1 MEKSKYQEISQ
12 KLWQAQKIQLEIKP
26 KKQQIETQKSR
37 VAADLSNLN
46 EVLSCSDEEI
56 QSELLAIESSSR
68 RLGWAFFVMGSS
80 LMDIESKRNELNDLQ
95 VKINQI
101 EREYDTIRR
110 DIISKQTTYTFKLE
124 SIGKSIGSVITFAS
138 LDSRPFL

>member
-1 MEKSKYQEISQ
+1 MGKQNEESQLGERIAMEKSKYVEISQ
-12 KLWQAQKIQLEIKP
+12 KLRQAQVIQLEINP

-68 RLGWAFFVMGSS
+68 RLG
-80 LMDIESKRNELNDLQ
+80 
-95 VKINQI
+95 
-101 EREYDTIRR
+101 
-110 DIISKQTTYTFKLE
+110 
-124 SIGKSIGSVITFAS
+124 
-138 LDSRPFL
+138 

>member
-1 MEKSKYQEISQ
+1 MGKQNEESQLGERIAMEKSKYQEISQ

-37 VAADLSNLN
+37 VAADRSNLN

-68 RLGWAFFVMGSS
+68 RLG
-80 LMDIESKRNELNDLQ
+80 
-95 VKINQI
+95 
-101 EREYDTIRR
+101 
-110 DIISKQTTYTFKLE
+110 
-124 SIGKSIGSVITFAS
+124 
-138 LDSRPFL
+138 